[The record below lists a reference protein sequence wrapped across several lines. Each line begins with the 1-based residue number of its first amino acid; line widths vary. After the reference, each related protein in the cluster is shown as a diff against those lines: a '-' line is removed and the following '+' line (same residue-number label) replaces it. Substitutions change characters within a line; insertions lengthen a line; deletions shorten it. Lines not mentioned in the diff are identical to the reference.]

1 MVNYQSINVFELK
14 LLFFLQ
20 EASLFFAY
28 TRYKGRFKTEVL
40 NSLGTDPLFGIEKKN
55 QNMTPTRTN
64 FLF

>member
-1 MVNYQSINVFELK
+1 MNYQSINVFELK

-40 NSLGTDPLFGIEKKN
+40 NSLGTDPLFGIEKKIKI
-55 QNMTPTRTN
+55 
-64 FLF
+64 